1 MGHRNRRAPVRPPR
15 PRRAASPLAS
25 APDAASNCRAVDRP
39 GRKAARRGGAA
50 LLPPCRRIKGRVMPN
65 KKKRIPPAPLQPFSD
80 YRPMPALDAYD
91 AADLDDDVEDADVD
105 PDARAAAERALD
117 ARDRREGRVGGRRS
131 RLPGVLEGE

>member
-1 MGHRNRRAPVRPPR
+1 
-15 PRRAASPLAS
+15 
-25 APDAASNCRAVDRP
+25 
-39 GRKAARRGGAA
+39 
-50 LLPPCRRIKGRVMPN
+50 
-65 KKKRIPPAPLQPFSD
+65 
-80 YRPMPALDAYD
+80 MPALDAYD